1 MYFCTKLLCA
11 VETINNVCGAPTC
24 LPARCHTHQ
33 HTLLANASCE
43 MGNGENN
50 ITRKSR
56 RAGNISDSIDG
67 AITRAKLLAVALA
80 LAQKF
85 NLLPQQS

>member
-1 MYFCTKLLCA
+1 
-11 VETINNVCGAPTC
+11 
-24 LPARCHTHQ
+24 
-33 HTLLANASCE
+33 

-85 NLLPQQS
+85 NLLPQQSWQTNNTPACIYLYVFIEHVYT